1 MIAHNADPNQSSDMR
16 PRKGANMQ
24 IGSRRMRL
32 VVTGV
37 TIAWLIG
44 VALVRGGTG
53 MSTHAAAA
61 SATPSNKKAE
71 RGAVLSPACG
81 RPGFVQAGAQAAAQ
95 TGAGQRAQ
103 TSEEA
108 FKNIQVLKGIPVDE
122 FMGAMGLFSA
132 ALSMC
137 CLECHAPDYAADT
150 PRKVTARKMAQMV
163 NTINATNFSGRKV
176 VTCWTC
182 HRQMDRPAVTP
193 SLDIVYGEPIYWAPD
208 DLFQQAPRAPKPDQV
223 LDKYI
228 QAVGGA
234 ERLSRLTS
242 YVGKGSATFF
252 GGGFK
257 SPVELY
263 VKGPNQRTTIIHQE
277 LGNKT
282 MTFDGR
288 AGWLASAVTP
298 VPVMDLTGGELGG
311 ARLEAELSIPGR
323 IKQSL
328 SQWRA
333 NLPSEIAGRPVNVLQ
348 GTGTGGFTATLYF
361 DVESGLLTRV
371 VRYANS
377 AMGRVPTQFDY
388 EDYREVAG
396 VKIPFRWTFAWV
408 SGRDIVELTDVQPNV
423 AIDAARFAKPAPA
436 VPR

>member
-1 MIAHNADPNQSSDMR
+1 
-16 PRKGANMQ
+16 MQ

-32 VVTGV
+32 VVGGAA
-37 TIAWLIG
+37 IAWVIS
-44 VALVRGGTG
+44 VALASHGAGV
-53 MSTHAAAA
+53 SVHAAAA
-61 SATPSNKKAE
+61 TAKPSRQTAE
-71 RGAVLSPACG
+71 RVAAMAASCG
-81 RPGFVQAGAQAAAQ
+81 RQGYAQPGVQAATQ
-95 TGAGQRAQ
+95 TGAGQRAE
-103 TSEEA
+103 TSDEA

-150 PRKVTARKMAQMV
+150 PRKITTRKMVQMV
-163 NTINATNFSGRKV
+163 NTINTTNFAGRKV
-176 VTCWTC
+176 VSCWTC

-208 DLFQQAPRAPKPDQV
+208 DLFQQAPGAPKPDDV

-234 ERLSRLTS
+234 DRVAKLTS
-242 YVGKGSATFF
+242 YVGKGSATLF

-263 VKGPNQRTTIIHQE
+263 VKAPNQRTLIIHQE
-277 LGNKT
+277 LGDKT

-288 AGWLASAVTP
+288 SGWLASAVTP

-311 ARLEAELSIPGR
+311 SRLEAELSLPGR
-323 IKQSL
+323 IKQAL
-328 SQWRA
+328 TQWRA
-333 NLPSEIAGRPVNVLQ
+333 RLPEEIAGKSVNVLQ

-361 DVESGLLTRV
+361 DTETGLLRRV

-396 VKIPFRWTFAWV
+396 VKGPFKWTFAWV
-408 SGRDIVELTDVQPNV
+408 SGRDVVELTDVQPNV
-423 AIDAARFAKPAPA
+423 AIDAAKFGKPSPAAP
-436 VPR
+436 PR

>member
-1 MIAHNADPNQSSDMR
+1 
-16 PRKGANMQ
+16 
-24 IGSRRMRL
+24 MRL
-32 VVTGV
+32 VVTGATV
-37 TIAWLIG
+37 AWLIC
-44 VALVRGGTG
+44 VALVSGGTRLS
-53 MSTHAAAA
+53 MRAAA
-61 SATPSNKKAE
+61 SSGPSTTRIDVTTGAE
-71 RGAVLSPACG
+71 RAAALAAACG
-81 RPGFVQAGAQAAAQ
+81 RPGFVQAGAQSGAQ
-95 TGAGQRAQ
+95 AGPPQQAQ
-103 TSEEA
+103 MSEQA
-108 FKNIQVLKGIPVDE
+108 FKSVQLLKGIPVDE

-150 PRKVTARKMAQMV
+150 PRKVTARKMIQMV

-176 VTCWTC
+176 VSCWTC

-193 SLDIVYGEPIYWAPD
+193 SLDVVYGEPIYWAPD
-208 DLFQQAPRAPKPDQV
+208 DLFQQAPGAPKPDQV

-228 QAVGGA
+228 QALGGA
-234 ERLSRLTS
+234 ERLSKLTS
-242 YVGKGSATFF
+242 FVGKGSATLF

-263 VKGPNQRTTIIHQE
+263 VKAPNQRTTIIHQE

-323 IKQSL
+323 VKEAL
-328 SQWRA
+328 GQWRA
-333 NLPSEIAGRPVNVLQ
+333 KLPSEIAGRPVNVLQ
-348 GTGTGGFTATLYF
+348 GTGAGGLTATLYF

-377 AMGRVPTQFDY
+377 TMGRVPTQFDY
-388 EDYREVAG
+388 ENYREVAG
-396 VKIPFRWTFAWV
+396 VKVPFRWTFTWV
-408 SGRDIVELTDVQPNV
+408 SGRDVVELSEVQPNV
-423 AIDAARFAKPAPA
+423 AIDAAKFAKPAPA
-436 VPR
+436 VAPK

>member
-1 MIAHNADPNQSSDMR
+1 
-16 PRKGANMQ
+16 MQ

-32 VVTGV
+32 VVTGA

-53 MSTHAAAA
+53 MSMRAAA
-61 SATPSNKKAE
+61 SASPSNKRAE

-81 RPGFVQAGAQAAAQ
+81 RPGFVQAGAQAG
-95 TGAGQRAQ
+95 TPQRPQ
-103 TSEEA
+103 MSEEA
-108 FKNIQVLKGIPVDE
+108 FKNVQLLKGIPVDE

-137 CLECHAPDYAADT
+137 CLECHAPDWAADT
-150 PRKVTARKMAQMV
+150 PRKRTARKMVQMV
-163 NTINATNFSGRKV
+163 ETINRTNFTGRKV

-182 HRQMDRPAVTP
+182 HRQSDRPQVTP
-193 SLDIVYGEPIYWAPD
+193 TLDVVYGEPIYWAPD
-208 DLFQQAPRAPKPDQV
+208 DLFQQAAGAPSPGQV

-234 ERLSRLTS
+234 ERVARLTS
-242 YVGKGSATFF
+242 FVGKGKASGYAGAFP
-252 GGGFK
+252 
-257 SPVELY
+257 SPVEIY
-263 VKGPNQRTTIIHQE
+263 VKAPNQRTAIIHTE
-277 LGNKT
+277 VGNKT

-288 AGWLASAVTP
+288 AGWLASPVTP
-298 VPVMDLTGGELGG
+298 VPVMDLTGGELDG
-311 ARLEAELSIPGR
+311 ARLDAELSIPGR
-323 IKQSL
+323 VKQVL
-328 SQWRA
+328 GQWRA
-333 NLPSEIAGRPVNVLQ
+333 SLPSDIAGRPVNVLQ
-348 GTGTGGFTATLYF
+348 GTGAGGAVATLYF

-377 AMGRVPTQFDY
+377 AMGRVPTQIDFD
-388 EDYREVAG
+388 DYRAVAG
-396 VKIPFRWTFAWV
+396 VKVPFRWSFAWV
-408 SGRDIVELTDVQPNV
+408 SGRDVVELSEVQPNV